1 MNDEQSI
8 RRTTAIRHGLTAADR
23 VAVASLRAGLAANP
37 VVTTRTSFDGFFERV
52 PPADAVDYSDS
63 RVGGVP
69 GVWCVPRAH
78 RDRAR
83 AAMLY
88 LHGGGFVYGSARAFR
103 HFVGQIA
110 ARAAVPAFVAD
121 YRLAPEHRFPAALDD
136 ARAAYRALATQ
147 FGAGGVAVVGDS
159 AGGGLALSLLQQE
172 PGVRCGVLLSPWTD
186 LALTGAS
193 IDANA
198 ANDPFLTRAGL
209 EAGVRQYLGAHDC
222 RDPRAS
228 PLYGSTRETPPIQV
242 HVGTAEILLD
252 DSLRLAS
259 SERIQVHVWEDM
271 LHVFPSSLGLF
282 ESAQAAH
289 DLIPTFLRAELST

>member
-1 MNDEQSI
+1 LNLGCARGLVCLGCGHAQPKQSAAPVF
-8 RRTTAIRHGLTAADR
+8 RRMLVSHRRSLTAAR
-23 VAVASLRAGLAANP
+23 EG
-37 VVTTRTSFDGFFERV
+37 GE
-52 PPADAVDYSDS
+52 PA
-63 RVGGVP
+63 
-69 GVWCVPRAH
+69 
-78 RDRAR
+78 
-83 AAMLY
+83 
-88 LHGGGFVYGSARAFR
+88 
-103 HFVGQIA
+103 GQIA
-110 ARAAVPAFVAD
+110 ARASVPAFVAD
-121 YRLAPEHRFPAALDD
+121 YRLAPEHAFPAALDD

-147 FGAGGVAVVGDS
+147 FGAGRVAVVGDS

-228 PLYGSTRETPPIQV
+228 PLYGPTRETPPIQA

-252 DSLRLAS
+252 DSLRLGS
-259 SERIQVHVWEDM
+259 HDRIEVHVWEGM
-271 LHVFPSSLGLF
+271 PHVFPSNIGLF
-282 ESAQAAH
+282 EAAQSAHELIAA
-289 DLIPTFLRAELST
+289 FLRAELAI